1 MNARQKANKQ
11 NTCSFNNNNNSP
23 LLMYPILLATEPI
36 HLAPDTANL
45 VLLSYYSSSHINFG
59 ISSQN
64 SSKIFHWFQNF
75 QSVQL
80 LSRLQL
86 FVTPWTA
93 ARQVPPVYHQL
104 LELAQA
110 CVHQVDDAI
119 QPSQPLLSP
128 SPTTQFFPASG
139 SFPMS
144 QFFTS
149 GGRSIGVSASVS
161 VLPMNFQD

>member
-1 MNARQKANKQ
+1 MNARQKANKP
-11 NTCSFNNNNNSP
+11 NTCSLNNNNNSP

-36 HLAPDTANL
+36 HLAPDTAYL

-64 SSKIFHWFQNF
+64 SIKILHWFQNF

-80 LSRLQL
+80 LRRVQL

-93 ARQVPPVYHQL
+93 ACQAPPVHHQL

-128 SPTTQFFPASG
+128 SPTTFSL
-139 SFPMS
+139 S
-144 QFFTS
+144 QHQ
-149 GGRSIGVSASVS
+149 G
-161 VLPMNFQD
+161 LFQ